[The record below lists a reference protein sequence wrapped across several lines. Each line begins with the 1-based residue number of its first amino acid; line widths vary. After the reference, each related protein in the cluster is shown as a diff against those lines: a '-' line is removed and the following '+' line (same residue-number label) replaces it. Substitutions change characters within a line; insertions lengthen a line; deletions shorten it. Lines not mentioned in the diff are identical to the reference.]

1 MARFSSNDSSRS
13 SVIESDWVRRFGAE
27 RVAEMRSLLVE
38 LTSVSPEPLAAAVSL
53 RCRGLAAREL
63 AVEGEGNVVG
73 RLCARQLAEVGRVE
87 DEQERRAGAGV
98 EYH

>member
-38 LTSVSPEPLAAAVSL
+38 LTSVSPEPLAAPSL
-53 RCRGLAAREL
+53 SAA
-63 AVEGEGNVVG
+63 A
-73 RLCARQLAEVGRVE
+73 A
-87 DEQERRAGAGV
+87 
-98 EYH
+98 